1 MVYIGKTFNLWY
13 LVIDQMEDICSYYVH
28 DKKDVRNINYSYFVG
43 VYILFK
49 HNKNYF

>member
-28 DKKDVRNINYSYFVG
+28 DQKDVSY
-43 VYILFK
+43 L
-49 HNKNYF
+49 N